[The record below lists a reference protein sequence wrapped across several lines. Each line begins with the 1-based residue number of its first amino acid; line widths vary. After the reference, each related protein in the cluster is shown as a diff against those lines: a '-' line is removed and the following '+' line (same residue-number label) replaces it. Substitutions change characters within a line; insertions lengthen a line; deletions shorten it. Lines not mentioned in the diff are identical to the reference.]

1 MRAQGEKILIVDND
15 EYILKPTQEILEE
28 LGYRVACSTN
38 GIAAIAK
45 YKSWKPDVVLLDR
58 TMPQMDGITCAEK
71 IIEHDSDAK
80 IVIISGHDE
89 KDLNGRAHR
98 AKDLVKGYIVKPFEI
113 KSLKKI
119 LARVLEGD

>member
-28 LGYRVACSTN
+28 LGYRVACSTS

-58 TMPQMDGITCAEK
+58 AMPQMDGITCAEK
-71 IIEHDSDAK
+71 IIEHDSGAK
-80 IVIISGHDE
+80 IVIISGYNE
-89 KDLNGRAHR
+89 EDLNGRAHR
-98 AKDLVKGYIVKPFEI
+98 AKDLIKGYLVKPFEMEKLI
-113 KSLKKI
+113 RMLDLVLKS
-119 LARVLEGD
+119 R